1 MLAILALGG
10 NLGDP
15 REQITEAIESLDAHA
30 QIQVTETSPLVESF
44 ALTEAGIDESA
55 PRYLNGVVEVETS
68 LTPDALL
75 QVIHEIEAEAGR
87 TRDVR
92 WGSRTLDIDIIVF
105 GDVHQK
111 SAKLT
116 IPHPRAHERAFV
128 LTPWAL
134 MRPDAVIPGRG
145 RVAELAESF
154 PGEVWEAK

>member
-15 REQITEAIESLDAHA
+15 REQITEAIAALDAHE
-30 QIQVTETSPLVESF
+30 QIHITDTSPLVESF

-55 PRYLNGVVEVETS
+55 PRYLNGVVEVETT
-68 LTPDALL
+68 LTPTQLL
-75 QVIHEIEAEAGR
+75 EVIHEVEAAAGR

-92 WGSRTLDIDIIVF
+92 WGPRTLDIDIIVF
-105 GDVHQK
+105 GDLHQK
-111 SAKLT
+111 AADLT

-128 LTPWAL
+128 LTPWSL
-134 MRPDAVIPGRG
+134 MQPDAVIPGRG

>member
-15 REQITEAIESLDAHA
+15 REQITEAVAALNAHSEIEVIES
-30 QIQVTETSPLVESF
+30 SPLVESF

-68 LTPDALL
+68 LNPDALL
-75 QVIHEIEAEAGR
+75 RVIHEIEAEAGR
-87 TRDVR
+87 TREVR
-92 WGSRTLDIDIIVF
+92 WGPRTLDIDIIVY

-111 SAKLT
+111 TPELT

-128 LTPWAL
+128 LTPWSL
-134 MRPDAVIPGRG
+134 MRPNAVIPGRG
-145 RVAELAESF
+145 KVAELAKSF
-154 PGEVWEAK
+154 PGEVWEA